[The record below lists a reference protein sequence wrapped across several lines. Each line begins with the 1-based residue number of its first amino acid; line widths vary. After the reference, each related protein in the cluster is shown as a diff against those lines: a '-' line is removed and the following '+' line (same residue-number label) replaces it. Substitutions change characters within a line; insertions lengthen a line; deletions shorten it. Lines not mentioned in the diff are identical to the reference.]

1 MYELKLAD
9 GTKLENL
16 GLNGN
21 NFISATKLDES
32 IFVGNLSTL
41 TITGENE
48 TEVMHNASFM
58 GQHEEAD
65 GWYFSFREL
74 TPQEIFNA
82 TTQSKME
89 YLAMM
94 TDVDLE
100 EV

>member
-1 MYELKLAD
+1 MK
-9 GTKLENL
+9 NL

-21 NFISATKLDES
+21 NFISETKLDES
-32 IFVGNLSTL
+32 IFEGNLSTL
-41 TITGENE
+41 TITGGEH
-48 TEVMHNASFM
+48 TEVMENAVFV
-58 GQHEEAD
+58 GQHEEPD

-82 TTQSKME
+82 STQSKME

>member
-9 GTKLENL
+9 GTRLKNL

-21 NFISATKLDES
+21 NFINNEKLDES
-32 IFVGNLSTL
+32 IFEGNLATL
-41 TITGENE
+41 TIIGEGV
-48 TEVMHNASFM
+48 TEVMHNAVFV
-58 GQHEEAD
+58 GQHEEPD

-82 TTQSKME
+82 STQSRME
-89 YLAMM
+89 YLGMM